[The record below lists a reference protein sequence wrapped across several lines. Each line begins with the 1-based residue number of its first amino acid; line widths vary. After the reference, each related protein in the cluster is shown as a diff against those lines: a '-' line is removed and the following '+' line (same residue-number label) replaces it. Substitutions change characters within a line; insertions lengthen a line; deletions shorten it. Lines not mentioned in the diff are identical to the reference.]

1 MSITAESM
9 ERLAV
14 AQTLYKSIA
23 EEVATASKGGQGI
36 RAQAD
41 VELAKLWEETG
52 SQKLDLKVQ
61 GVKVGSFSL
70 KVSDEH
76 EVEDQEALQAF
87 LLEHGYAAA
96 ERTIREEYLT
106 RNQRERLL
114 ALAGVMNPDAVAD
127 VVKVDPKWA
136 KQVSKTADGKAVWT
150 ETGEPVPGVT
160 VRTVPTGTTLRV
172 DEAKVI
178 PLLAAARSTVYALV
192 GANFAEEEN

>member
-1 MSITAESM
+1 MSITVESM

-160 VRTVPTGTTLRV
+160 LRTVPTGTTLRV

-178 PLLAAARSTVYALV
+178 PLLASARSTVYALV